1 MSPSA
6 RTRYKEEKEEL
17 MKDNYQDTLFEFGF
31 QTDVPFTVERTLVYQ
46 EKLGAKPWYASFNVH
61 CALDFLFLGWLQRIF
76 LEKESYEVKYK
87 ILKYLWE

>member
-6 RTRYKEEKEEL
+6 RTRYKEEKEEF

-46 EKLGAKPWYASFNVH
+46 EKMGWKPWYASFLIH
-61 CALDFLFLGWLQRIF
+61 IFLDVLFLGWIQRLF
-76 LEKESYEVKYK
+76 LERKTFEVKYQ
-87 ILKYLWE
+87 ITKYLWE